1 MKVQDVM
8 TRDVVSCRKDAD
20 IGMAARLMLERR
32 IGSLPVVDGRGRVAG
47 MITDRDIAMAAATR
61 QRNASHIG
69 VHEAMS
75 DRVRSCFAE
84 EDLGVALKR
93 MQEAHV
99 RRLPVVDATAHLTGI
114 LSIDDVALRATD
126 RTNGLSAAEFV
137 KALQGICA
145 QPSVEPEFA
154 MTDAVV
160 SG

>member
-1 MKVQDVM
+1 MKVRDVM
-8 TRDVVSCRKDAD
+8 TRNVVSCRKDAD
-20 IGMAARLMLERR
+20 IGAAARLMLQGRF
-32 IGSLPVVDGRGRVAG
+32 GSLPVVDGRGRVAG

-75 DRVRSCFAE
+75 EKVRSCFAE

-93 MQEAHV
+93 MQEGHV
-99 RRLPVVDATAHLTGI
+99 RRLPVLDATSHLAGI

-126 RTNGLSAAEFV
+126 RTNGLSATEFV
-137 KALQGICA
+137 KALQAICS
-145 QPSVEPEFA
+145 QQSVEPEFA
-154 MTDAVV
+154 VSDAFV

>member
-8 TRDVVSCRKDAD
+8 TRDVVSCRKEAD

-47 MITDRDIAMAAATR
+47 MITDRDIAMATATR

-75 DRVRSCFAE
+75 DKVRTCFAE

-99 RRLPVVDATAHLTGI
+99 RRLPVVDGTAHLTGI

-154 MTDAVV
+154 LTDTLV

>member
-99 RRLPVVDATAHLTGI
+99 RR
-114 LSIDDVALRATD
+114 ATD